1 MERTDNRKVMQY
13 DLTLIFL
20 RHDSRRVA
28 GEDGKR
34 ISMNNILTD
43 LMPSVGLGLAASG
56 NRNPMLA
63 AFMQVPPELAFILN
77 STRLLPRRRLTH
89 R

>member
-1 MERTDNRKVMQY
+1 MQY
-13 DLTLIFL
+13 DLTIILL

-28 GEDGKR
+28 DEDGKR
-34 ISMNNILTD
+34 INMNGILTD
-43 LMPSVGLGLAASG
+43 LIPSVGLGLAASG

-63 AFMQVPPELAFILN
+63 GFMLVAPELAFILN
-77 STRLLPRRRLTH
+77 STWLLPRGRLTH